1 MEQKRKKLSGS
12 QYKKKRLKNEEQE
25 RKLSNVMKKFL
36 VQKCGL
42 DEPSTSA
49 ATDLANNNT
58 VPPQSLP
65 EEVVEESQILTPS
78 DLHEQPGSTSTSTA
92 TALDLANKNTV
103 PPQSIPEKIV
113 EEIQKITSSEVHQ
126 EPGRISSGSQQVLKE
141 IPSDPALWLTFC
153 MSSQTRQ
160 LLVERGPHQIKEFE
174 FPINKGKRRFL
185 PSYYSKVLSNGE
197 VVERS
202 WLIYSIASDAVF
214 CFCCILFDNSS
225 DISDW
230 PKKGYSD
237 WKNLIRAL
245 TMHEKSVN
253 HRNAFRAW
261 KELDIRLK
269 QKKTIDA
276 EYQRIMDMELQHWR
290 GVIKRIMSI
299 IKLLASQCL
308 AFRGSTEHLFQPNNG
323 NFLKLVELLSEFDP
337 VMEEH
342 IRRVQRE
349 SDKCDST
356 GEGLAKL
363 ILTHLEKLGFELKW
377 LRGQGYDNG
386 ANMKGRW
393 EVLKKYVSQLTL
405 KPLSATRWA
414 SRIDALKP
422 LRFQLCKIYDA
433 LILIIEDVNR
443 DAETKVKARGL
454 AKNIKNY
461 KFICGVILWHDIL
474 FEINSVSKL
483 LQSVTINISD
493 CVRMLSETIK
503 KLKSYRQSGYIQMKI
518 AAKEIA
524 ENLECSTEFPDDTE
538 VRPRRKKRQFDYEKA
553 VDEPLTEEK
562 KFKINFFNYILDI
575 TLNSLNERFTLLETH
590 SKKFQFLYDILKLK
604 DIDDKTLE
612 NYCSSL
618 EFILSVKNETDINAN
633 DLREE
638 LRDVSRMLPY
648 STKPLDVLN
657 YLCQNSLISL
667 YPNTVVALRILLTL
681 PVSVASGE
689 RSFSKLKLIKNYLR
703 SSIGQTKLKNLALI
717 SIESAMAS
725 TLDYTSVINEFAK
738 VKVRRV
744 KL

>member
-49 ATDLANNNT
+49 ATDLGNNNT

-78 DLHEQPGSTSTSTA
+78 DLYEQPGSTSTSTA

-160 LLVERGPHQIKEFE
+160 LLIERGPHQIKEFE

-185 PSYYSKVLSNGE
+185 PSYYSKVLS
-197 VVERS
+197 
-202 WLIYSIASDAVF
+202 
-214 CFCCILFDNSS
+214 CCILFDNSS

-308 AFRGSTEHLFQPNNG
+308 VFRGSTEHLFQPNNG

-342 IRRVQRE
+342 IRKVQRE
-349 SDKCDST
+349 SDKWSVTYLSNNIQDELINLMGNSILRKVVEITKIAKYFSIIADCTPDVKFFIGFFEASDST
-356 GEGLAKL
+356 GEGLTKL

-386 ANMKGRW
+386 ANMKGVRKELYTFFSGSTKRW

-414 SRIDALKP
+414 SRTDALKP
-422 LRFQLCKIYDA
+422 LRFQLCEIYDA

-443 DAETKVKARGL
+443 NAETKVKARGL

-461 KFICGVILWHDIL
+461 KFKCGVILWHDIL

-503 KLKSYRQSGYIQMKI
+503 KVKSYRQSGYIQMKI

-562 KFKINFFNYILDI
+562 KFKINFLVVRKGEFWAIFIFNHIFNHI
-575 TLNSLNERFTLLETH
+575 F
-590 SKKFQFLYDILKLK
+590 
-604 DIDDKTLE
+604 
-612 NYCSSL
+612 
-618 EFILSVKNETDINAN
+618 
-633 DLREE
+633 
-638 LRDVSRMLPY
+638 
-648 STKPLDVLN
+648 
-657 YLCQNSLISL
+657 
-667 YPNTVVALRILLTL
+667 
-681 PVSVASGE
+681 
-689 RSFSKLKLIKNYLR
+689 
-703 SSIGQTKLKNLALI
+703 
-717 SIESAMAS
+717 
-725 TLDYTSVINEFAK
+725 
-738 VKVRRV
+738 
-744 KL
+744 